1 MPRWERRER
10 GEVAR
15 WEVPGFIQSG
25 GYRISPGFHL
35 FANFLYWR
43 VDVFQVLSKINYN
56 KIVSST
62 YYILIGTNNG
72 KLYSV
77 LKFQYVIYTVMSP
90 QKPKIIVTCNFSTQL
105 SKISS
110 HLFFIVTFISIA

>member
-1 MPRWERRER
+1 MSPR
-10 GEVAR
+10 
-15 WEVPGFIQSG
+15 
-25 GYRISPGFHL
+25 FHL

-62 YYILIGTNNG
+62 YYILVGTNNG
-72 KLYSV
+72 KLHSV
-77 LKFQYVIYTVMSP
+77 LKFQYVICIVMSP
-90 QKPKIIVTCNFSTQL
+90 QKPKIIITCHFSTQL

-110 HLFFIVTFISIA
+110 HLSFIVTFILIV